1 MGGFC
6 GKKGNTVDSVL
17 PQVAVLPV
25 KADSSRTQ
33 PIPQETKPSLPK
45 PDPFTKPK
53 TPVKADSP
61 RIQPIPLEAKP
72 SSPKPDTPSPIIQ
85 PSTPDPPKPI
95 ISPSSSQQAID
106 DSSHSPIK
114 PPLPQPNSSIP
125 LIAVSSAATI
135 PAQNAPIVPEVFFQL
150 QVKDIKGL
158 TDFTIS
164 MNPKWKGLQLF
175 EKIKEKTGGNR
186 EFQVVHFGKL
196 IKCDEEEIGNR
207 GLSQDTLIYCIFK
220 PKSLQ

>member
-6 GKKGNTVDSVL
+6 GKKANTVDSVL
-17 PQVAVLPV
+17 PQVPVLPV
-25 KADSSRTQ
+25 KADSPRIQ
-33 PIPQETKPSLPK
+33 PIPLETNPSLPK

-61 RIQPIPLEAKP
+61 RIQPIPLEANP
-72 SSPKPDTPSPIIQ
+72 SLPKPDTPNSIIQ
-85 PSTPDPPKPI
+85 PSTSDPPKPI
-95 ISPSSSQQAID
+95 ISPSSSQQEID
-106 DSSHSPIK
+106 DSSHSPIE
-114 PPLPQPNSSIP
+114 PPLPQPNSPIP
-125 LIAVSSAATI
+125 ATV

-158 TDFTIS
+158 TDFAIPI
-164 MNPKWKGLQLF
+164 NPKWKGLQLF

-207 GLSQDTLIYCIFK
+207 GLSKDTLIYCIFK